1 MTSESLRFHR
11 RLRFGLA
18 VTTTIAAVWMLTCHA
33 RSDASPEQHSAAR
46 SEIRIPILA
55 SSALQT
61 LDPIKSAELV
71 QYNLDLQIFECLVGV
86 SATGGIVPALA
97 EKWEASPDFT
107 VWTFHL
113 REASFTDD
121 QSFPE
126 GKGRQVTAD
135 DVIYSWKRGLTPKL
149 GSLNSWALST
159 SVEGADTFASGN
171 SDDVSGLERVDDRTL
186 RVRLTQ
192 PDRDFLARL
201 TVLST
206 AVVPPEAAKRY
217 GDQFGSHPVGT
228 GPFRLKEWVPSE
240 YVLLERNP
248 EYGRGRG
255 WQPRPPSIAQAR
267 FLFFRSEAQIANEFD
282 HGTIDVRDVAGA
294 DLVQLSDI
302 TSVDQL
308 QRRFP
313 QARVARPG
321 KVCRLHLLAPL
332 IGDQYAFGASPA
344 LRRSLSATFDHQQLV
359 RSAIGPLGKTTK
371 SLMLPPDV
379 LLDAPPATD
388 ASMPSAAPSSV
399 SSLRG
404 RTVKVAYVSSRIGDV
419 TVALLKKWL
428 EQHGATVRVFPSA
441 SINALFASVGEVKP
455 DLTLIYWSPYYPNLA
470 NYLTALLSASRP
482 VPNFTGFSNPA
493 LDDAANR
500 LKFAIGAEG
509 QKVRLK
515 IKGILDRDMPW
526 IPLYFETPLVLTK
539 PHVRNFTIN
548 PVSVMLLG
556 DLQLGT
562 AAATEKRGQ

>member
-1 MTSESLRFHR
+1 MAFVLAPLMVIKSLPLHESNNLRILATSPPVGTDGNCQHR
-11 RLRFGLA
+11 CDL
-18 VTTTIAAVWMLTCHA
+18 
-33 RSDASPEQHSAAR
+33 DADLLCACDTPPEQHSAAP

-71 QYNLDLQIFECLVGV
+71 QYNLDLQIFECLVEV

-97 EKWEASPDFT
+97 DKWESSPDFK

-121 QSFPE
+121 AG
-126 GKGRQVTAD
+126 GKGRRVTSD
-135 DVIYSWKRGLTPKL
+135 DVIYSWKRGLSPKL

-171 SDDVSGLERVDDRTL
+171 SDDVSGLERVDDRTI

-206 AVVPPEAAKRY
+206 AVVPPEAVKHY
-217 GDQFGSHPVGT
+217 GDRFGSHPVGT
-228 GPFRLKEWVPSE
+228 GPFRLKEWVPNE
-240 YVLLERNP
+240 YVLIERNP
-248 EYGRGRG
+248 EYGRGGG
-255 WQPRPPSIAQAR
+255 WQPSRPTIVQAR
-267 FLFFRSEAQIANEFD
+267 FLFFRSEAQIANEFN

-302 TSVDQL
+302 TSVEQL
-308 QRRFP
+308 QSRFP
-313 QARVARPG
+313 QARVVRPG

-332 IGDQYAFGASPA
+332 IGDQFAFGASAA

-359 RSAIGPLGKTTK
+359 RSVIGPLGKTTK

-379 LLDAPPATD
+379 LLDAPRPTD
-388 ASMPSAAPSSV
+388 PSIPGAAPSSD

-404 RTVKVAYVSSRIGDV
+404 RTVRVAYVSSRIGDV
-419 TVALLKKWL
+419 TVALLQKWL
-428 EQHGATVRVFPSA
+428 KQRGAAVRMFPSA

-493 LDDAANR
+493 LDDAATR
-500 LKFAIGAEG
+500 LKFATGPEG
-509 QKVRLK
+509 QEVRLK
-515 IKGILDRDMPW
+515 IKGMGVA
-526 IPLYFETPLVLTK
+526 LVLS
-539 PHVRNFTIN
+539 P
-548 PVSVMLLG
+548 
-556 DLQLGT
+556 Q
-562 AAATEKRGQ
+562 